1 MLIKKGKKRKKGK
14 LLKKPEEWLNI
25 GMEEQQ
31 EHELH
36 SVRSIFAGRIFEE
49 GLLKSVISRLHT
61 WSAKK
66 KKSELQ
72 SNDQVWQWE
81 MPRGLEDI

>member
-1 MLIKKGKKRKKGK
+1 
-14 LLKKPEEWLNI
+14 
-25 GMEEQQ
+25 MEEQQ

-61 WSAKK
+61 WSKK
-66 KKSELQ
+66 KGELQ
-72 SNDQVWQWE
+72 SDDQVWQWA
-81 MPRGLEDI
+81 MPRGQDDI

>member
-1 MLIKKGKKRKKGK
+1 
-14 LLKKPEEWLNI
+14 
-25 GMEEQQ
+25 MEEQQ

-61 WSAKK
+61 WSKK
-66 KKSELQ
+66 KKVNCRATIRSDSERCHGAKMIF
-72 SNDQVWQWE
+72 S
-81 MPRGLEDI
+81 

>member
-1 MLIKKGKKRKKGK
+1 
-14 LLKKPEEWLNI
+14 
-25 GMEEQQ
+25 MEEQQ

-61 WSAKK
+61 WSKK
-66 KKSELQ
+66 KGELQ
-72 SNDQVWQWE
+72 SDDQVWQWE

>member
-1 MLIKKGKKRKKGK
+1 
-14 LLKKPEEWLNI
+14 
-25 GMEEQQ
+25 MEEQQ

-61 WSAKK
+61 WSKK
-66 KKSELQ
+66 KKKKGELQ
-72 SNDQVWQWE
+72 SDDQV
-81 MPRGLEDI
+81 

>member
-1 MLIKKGKKRKKGK
+1 
-14 LLKKPEEWLNI
+14 
-25 GMEEQQ
+25 MEEQQ

-61 WSAKK
+61 WSKK
-66 KKSELQ
+66 KKKKVNCRATIRSNSERCHGAK
-72 SNDQVWQWE
+72 
-81 MPRGLEDI
+81 MIFR

>member
-1 MLIKKGKKRKKGK
+1 
-14 LLKKPEEWLNI
+14 
-25 GMEEQQ
+25 MEEQQ

-61 WSAKK
+61 LSKK
-66 KKSELQ
+66 KKKKKGELQ
-72 SNDQVWQWE
+72 SDDQVWQWE